1 MRRGGVNALAAPH
14 QNPSSGGATASFD
27 ASMTRTRCR
36 SCSPATS
43 LSTTSKLL
51 SANPK
56 RRRSDTRSLRGAQK
70 HLYACRP
77 RGATARRWRW
87 TLPTPPPK
95 TTRMSERRDRRR
107 PAGTA
112 NSNSAGRPDAGP
124 RLNVF
129 YIPKD
134 GVCPKMRLLGPQKA
148 IKRIYF
154 QFGCPPLSRRQSQ
167 KVGTAPKTRTLPRV
181 RPRGVRGDPR
191 PSARGGAAAMMGF

>member
-1 MRRGGVNALAAPH
+1 MLFSFSAVQRRKKFTHLPLGLRTRAQTHLCDRSPLAPPRAPRTAGGYAAPMAAP

-43 LSTTSKLL
+43 SSTTSKLL
-51 SANPK
+51 SANLK

-107 PAGTA
+107 PAETA
-112 NSNSAGRPDAGP
+112 NSDSAGRADAQP

-134 GVCPKMRLLGPQKA
+134 GACPKLRCWGRQKA
-148 IKRIYF
+148 IK
-154 QFGCPPLSRRQSQ
+154 
-167 KVGTAPKTRTLPRV
+167 TN
-181 RPRGVRGDPR
+181 
-191 PSARGGAAAMMGF
+191 